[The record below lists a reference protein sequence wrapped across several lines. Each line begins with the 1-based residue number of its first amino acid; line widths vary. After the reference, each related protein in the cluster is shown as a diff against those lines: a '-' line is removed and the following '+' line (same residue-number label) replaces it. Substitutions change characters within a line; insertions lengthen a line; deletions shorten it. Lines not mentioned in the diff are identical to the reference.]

1 VGNETLRRFRASRL
15 AASFGKRALL
25 LSLLC
30 ASSARA
36 NGAFPEVSQL
46 VADPTDKAHLVLRSN
61 FGLLTTHDQG
71 QNWDLVCEAGVG
83 YVDIDPP
90 IAVLADGT
98 TIAGL
103 PTGIAR
109 SSNAECEF
117 ALGSGLTAYV
127 ADVTRVPDA
136 ALQAAAV
143 SVDSDSSSS
152 QVWRTLDDGRSWSA
166 WGTPLSGVYAAT
178 LDVASDAQHTIYVS
192 GVVEQGSVSGVL
204 ARSADGGQ
212 SWKRFDVPGVSNV
225 SEPYI
230 AAIASNDSDTVYV
243 RLSGSPG
250 HLLVTHDGGQHFDT
264 LLDFAGPMDGFALS
278 PDGQFALAAG
288 RVDGVWRAP
297 TASPRFARLS
307 CAPLRCLSW
316 TESGLF
322 ACADELEAGFVI
334 GKSADSGRSF
344 QPLLHLPCVRG
355 PLACD
360 GESSVAQACSDAWP
374 MISEQLG
381 TDCIAAG
388 ISTPTTDCSSGGS
401 AGALGDP
408 AGAAGTPA
416 SPDVRPDGAAACSF
430 RAPPRTRHEWLTA
443 LAAALA
449 LGLVRVRNAKRR
461 CSNDCNHSARPH
473 ELTRPRAPVRQEQ
486 RDYSKSPLSAPRR
499 RRGTMPRRD
508 PSVRARCAR

>member
-1 VGNETLRRFRASRL
+1 L
-15 AASFGKRALL
+15 AASLRKRALL

-36 NGAFPEVSQL
+36 NGAFPAVSQL

-61 FGLLTTHDQG
+61 FGLLTSHDQG
-71 QNWDLVCEAGVG
+71 KNWDLVCEAGVG

-90 IAVLADGT
+90 IAVLVDGT

-109 SSNAECEF
+109 GSNAECEF
-117 ALGSGLTAYV
+117 ALGTGVTAYV

-136 ALQAAAV
+136 TGQAAAV
-143 SVDSDSSSS
+143 SVDSGTSSSE
-152 QVWRTLDDGRSWSA
+152 VWRTQDDGRSWSA
-166 WGTPLSGVYAAT
+166 WGAPLTGVYAAT
-178 LDVASDAQHTIYVS
+178 LDVATDAQHTIYVS
-192 GVVEQGSVSGVL
+192 GVIEDGSVSGVL

-212 SWKRFDVPGVSNV
+212 SWMRFDVPGVSNV

-230 AAIASNDSDTVYV
+230 AAVASNDVNTVYV

-288 RVDGVWRAP
+288 RVDGVWRAA
-297 TASPRFARLS
+297 TAVLRFDRLS
-307 CAPLRCLSW
+307 CAPLHCLSW

-334 GKSADSGRSF
+334 GESTDLGHSF

-360 GESSVAQACSDAWP
+360 TQSTVARACSDAWP

-381 TDCIAAG
+381 TDCTAAG
-388 ISTPTTDCSSGGS
+388 ASSPRTDCSSSGS

-408 AGAAGTPA
+408 AGAGAPDAPA
-416 SPDVRPDGAAACSF
+416 SPDVRRDSGGGCSF
-430 RAPPRTRHEWLTA
+430 RRPPQERHEWLA
-443 LAAALA
+443 AILAALA
-449 LGLVRVRNAKRR
+449 LGRVKVRAAKRR
-461 CSNDCNHSARPH
+461 FLLRS
-473 ELTRPRAPVRQEQ
+473 LQ
-486 RDYSKSPLSAPRR
+486 RVSLAEKR
-499 RRGTMPRRD
+499 
-508 PSVRARCAR
+508 